1 MPVIGTLHADLRV
14 ILWAS
19 DRVVK
24 RQATLVTTVTLDT
37 VVTFVTKVT
46 MVNMR
51 YLGKW
56 N

>member
-1 MPVIGTLHADLRV
+1 MPATGTLHADLRV
-14 ILWAS
+14 ILRTS

-46 MVNMR
+46 MVNTR
-51 YLGKW
+51 YLGK
-56 N
+56 